1 MRTAVTD
8 ISEAVGSL
16 RGIPARTRVS
26 RSQRREPVPPPI
38 FLCKQNQ
45 TPIRAANPVPNVAEP
60 ITKKPPFKVS
70 VRLSAPTAGTGA
82 NVLHHT
88 SGLLSLALNW
98 IRERRSG
105 RSRGRRLKVTET
117 VSLGDKRFIAVVQM
131 DGIQYLVGG
140 GATNVTLLAQLKE
153 NEPFQNLLKEALSA
167 PEQHT
172 AEPLIEQLGQQ
183 I

>member
-1 MRTAVTD
+1 
-8 ISEAVGSL
+8 L
-16 RGIPARTRVS
+16 
-26 RSQRREPVPPPI
+26 
-38 FLCKQNQ
+38 
-45 TPIRAANPVPNVAEP
+45 
-60 ITKKPPFKVS
+60 KKHPFKV
-70 VRLSAPTAGTGA
+70 VLRFPELTGGSGLK
-82 NVLHHT
+82 VLQNA
-88 SGLLSLALNW
+88 SGLLSRALNW
-98 IRERRSG
+98 IRERQSG
-105 RSRGRRLKVTET
+105 RSGGRRLKVTET